1 MIVRCE
7 RVWTKSIT
15 QMSDSEASDASD
27 ASTVAPASDDSFA
40 SAPASASKRTVVVDA
55 LNYLRTFMPNDEP
68 AFWDASAPILF
79 AEAEDRVHAVADA
92 ARAASLELIWVFDNG
107 QTTEEAKKKWL
118 ARRLLEVT
126 QARRGMPCS
135 ADTVLHALLQR
146 AGFTVLYPPGIDGD
160 DAVALIAWKLGGDA
174 LSGDRDLLRYGPELP
189 RSRVY
194 RGFAIDNA
202 GRLVLDPQGAPLP
215 EGTAPRSLREICE
228 TFKWPGPMQLS
239 AQWGMHEPAMCAN
252 ARSGT
257 IKRGNPDSFTAAHGN
272 LHVDALKL
280 YAAVFAQLGLTEAV
294 TVKLPEAVDDAS
306 DEEGDVRA
314 ALVAREVLP
323 DDCTAKRIVASS
335 AKLAR
340 LWLYE
345 EASLP
350 DTPDERRE
358 RAHAVCMIAAE
369 TVNAM
374 WFAQGVN
381 RYVARGA
388 LYSPAVRTLTLY
400 NKLVSTDSHLWDD
413 ANDANEARGAR
424 GGTNDWRALMRCKG
438 LYDRRKSEHEGCI
451 GSGYTFPSQQRNY
464 ERARGRD
471 VLCPECL
478 AKLRASIRAAE
489 LKKAGAA

>member
-1 MIVRCE
+1 MC
-7 RVWTKSIT
+7 
-15 QMSDSEASDASD
+15 DSEASDAS
-27 ASTVAPASDDSFA
+27 TVTPASDDSFA
-40 SAPASASKRTVVVDA
+40 SAAAPKSERTVVVDA
-55 LNYLRTFMPNDEP
+55 LNYLRTFVPNDEP
-68 AFWDASAPILF
+68 EFVDASAPVLF
-79 AEAEDRVHAVADA
+79 AEAEDRVRAVADA
-92 ARAASLELIWVFDNG
+92 ARVASIELIWVFDNG
-107 QTTEEAKKKWL
+107 QATDEAKKKWL
-118 ARRLLEVT
+118 ARRLLEVK

-174 LSGDRDLLRYGPELP
+174 LSGDRDLLRYAPELP

-194 RGFAIDNA
+194 RGFAIDDA
-202 GRLVLDPQGAPLP
+202 SGRLVLDSQGAPLP

-228 TFKWPGPMQLS
+228 TYKWPGPMHLS
-239 AQWGMHEPAMCAN
+239 AKWGMNEPTLCAN

-257 IKRGNPDSFTAAHGN
+257 IKRGNADSFTAAHGN

-280 YAAVFAQLGLTEAV
+280 HAAVFAQLGLTEAV
-294 TVKLPEAVDDAS
+294 TVKLPEVVDDAL
-306 DEEGDVRA
+306 DEKGDVRA

-350 DTPDERRE
+350 DTPDERLE

-400 NKLVSTDSHLWDD
+400 NKLVSTDPHLWGE
-413 ANDANEARGAR
+413 ALDANEARV
-424 GGTNDWRALMRCKG
+424 GTNDWCALIRCKG
-438 LYDRRKSEHEGCI
+438 LYDRRKSAYEGCI
-451 GSGYTFPSQQRNY
+451 DSGHVFPSQQRNY
-464 ERARGRD
+464 ERARGKD

-478 AKLRASIRAAE
+478 AKLRARIRAAE
-489 LKKAGAA
+489 LKKAGAD